1 MNPLELMRRLRI
13 DPYIVAILTM
23 VVLASLLPARG
34 HVAVGFD
41 WLTKIVIA
49 ILFFLHGAKLSREA
63 VISGLGHWRFHL
75 VVLASTFILFP
86 ILGYAATFLPPAILP
101 TTLSAGVLFL
111 CCLPSTVQSSI
122 AFTSVAR
129 GNVAAAVVSASASNL
144 FGIALTPLI
153 AGLLMSH
160 AKGGGGFSLDAV
172 WSVVVQLLLPFIAGQ
187 IARIW
192 IAGWAARR
200 KQLLGLF
207 DRGTILLVVYSAFS
221 EAVIKGIWKEV
232 SVVDLAKLLA
242 VCAVLLA
249 AVLAATAF
257 SARALGFAK
266 EDEIAIVFCGSK
278 KSLASGVPMAGIL
291 FPGASVGLM
300 ILPLML
306 FHQIQLMACAVIA
319 QRYRDRRSET
329 LLSPS
334 PAE

>member
-1 MNPLELMRRLRI
+1 MNPLALLRRLKI
-13 DPYIVAILTM
+13 DPYVVAILTM

-34 HVAVGFD
+34 QAAVGFD

-49 ILFFLHGAKLSREA
+49 VLFFLHGAKLSREA
-63 VISGLGHWRFHL
+63 VIAGLGHWRLHL
-75 VVLASTFILFP
+75 LVLGSTFVLFP
-86 ILGYAATFLPPAILP
+86 LLGLAATFLPPAILP

-122 AFTSVAR
+122 AFTSVGK

-144 FGIALTPLI
+144 FGIVLTPLI
-153 AGLLMSH
+153 AGVLMGATH
-160 AKGGGGFSLDAV
+160 AGGFSLSAV

-187 IARIW
+187 VARIW
-192 IAGWAARR
+192 IAGWAARS
-200 KQLLGLF
+200 KQILGLF

-221 EAVIKGIWKEV
+221 EAVIRGIWHKV
-232 SVVDLAKLLA
+232 TAVDLAKLLA
-242 VCAVLLA
+242 VCIVLLVL
-249 AVLAATAF
+249 VLAATAWA
-257 SARALGFAK
+257 ARALKFSKA
-266 EDEIAIVFCGSK
+266 DEIAIVFCGSK

-291 FPGASVGLM
+291 FPAASVGIL

-319 QRYRDRRSET
+319 QRYADRAPDP